1 LPVISRRKVRMTSS
15 HHAPYALGDTRA
27 TMAGTKDRDPARE
40 DRWGDSGEIQCR
52 SNFLFTRGIRAVRGG
67 PPRLLSSRES
77 IHPLSVYGQLSL
89 EHRFRFGL
97 NGKRKT
103 EHLTTY
109 LHRPRT
115 TRSPLSFW
123 GDGGI
128 VPFEPFFHAFP
139 GGLEKIAINR
149 IFLILPSRK
158 EEREILFPF
167 RGDQE
172 IGSSHKK
179 NAWLINNSL
188 LGLRPPQSLR
198 TPPISAMG
206 CVYLSIS

>member
-1 LPVISRRKVRMTSS
+1 
-15 HHAPYALGDTRA
+15 
-27 TMAGTKDRDPARE
+27 MAYFSCSNRGLKPN
-40 DRWGDSGEIQCR
+40 SGEIQCR

-67 PPRLLSSRES
+67 PPRLLSSREF

-123 GDGGI
+123 GDGEI

-167 RGDQE
+167 RRDQE
-172 IGSSHKK
+172 IGSSRKK
-179 NAWLINNSL
+179 NRM
-188 LGLRPPQSLR
+188 LG
-198 TPPISAMG
+198 
-206 CVYLSIS
+206 

>member
-1 LPVISRRKVRMTSS
+1 MGAGHARSRYLNRKEGDAEGRASDWSEVVTRRIDGAIQVRSNV
-15 HHAPYALGDTRA
+15 
-27 TMAGTKDRDPARE
+27 E
-40 DRWGDSGEIQCR
+40 

>member
-1 LPVISRRKVRMTSS
+1 M
-15 HHAPYALGDTRA
+15 
-27 TMAGTKDRDPARE
+27 
-40 DRWGDSGEIQCR
+40 
-52 SNFLFTRGIRAVRGG
+52 
-67 PPRLLSSRES
+67 
-77 IHPLSVYGQLSL
+77 
-89 EHRFRFGL
+89 
-97 NGKRKT
+97 

-128 VPFEPFFHAFP
+128 VPFEPFFFHAFP
-139 GGLEKIAINR
+139 GGLEKAAINR
-149 IFLILPSRK
+149 IFLTLPSRK

-167 RGDQE
+167 RRDQE
-172 IGSSHKK
+172 IGSSRKK

-206 CVYLSIS
+206 CVYLSISWIKMGVGLKKDLRVSRVGPVGSLNAFFFFSSELFHKDLTW

>member
-1 LPVISRRKVRMTSS
+1 M
-15 HHAPYALGDTRA
+15 
-27 TMAGTKDRDPARE
+27 
-40 DRWGDSGEIQCR
+40 
-52 SNFLFTRGIRAVRGG
+52 
-67 PPRLLSSRES
+67 
-77 IHPLSVYGQLSL
+77 
-89 EHRFRFGL
+89 
-97 NGKRKT
+97 

-128 VPFEPFFHAFP
+128 VPFEPFFFHAFP
-139 GGLEKIAINR
+139 GGLEKAAINR
-149 IFLILPSRK
+149 IFLTLPSRN
-158 EEREILFPF
+158 EGGEILFPF
-167 RGDQE
+167 RRDQE
-172 IGSSHKK
+172 IGSSRKK